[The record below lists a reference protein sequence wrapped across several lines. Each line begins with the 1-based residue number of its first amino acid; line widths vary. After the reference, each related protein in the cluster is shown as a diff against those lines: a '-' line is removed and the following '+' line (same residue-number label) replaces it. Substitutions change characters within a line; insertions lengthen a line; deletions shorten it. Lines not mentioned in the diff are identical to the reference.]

1 MGGGV
6 ENEKRRYVRTEFS
19 SEVKLMH
26 SEMGSILVMTRDI
39 SEGGVYLLTGDKV
52 DYPIGTEFTLQA
64 TDMAEEA
71 PVVKAVIVRLE
82 PEGIA
87 LQFFED

>member
-1 MGGGV
+1 V
-6 ENEKRRYVRTEFS
+6 EKDKRRYVRTEFS

-26 SEMGSILVMTRDI
+26 SEMGSIQVRTRDI

-52 DYPIGTEFTLQA
+52 NYPVGTEFTLQA
-64 TDMAEEA
+64 MDMAEEA
-71 PVVKAVIVRLE
+71 PVVRAVIVRLE
-82 PEGIA
+82 PDGIA

>member
-1 MGGGV
+1 M
-6 ENEKRRYVRTEFS
+6 EKDKRRYVRTEFS

-26 SEMGSILVMTRDI
+26 SEMGSIQVRTRDI

-52 DYPIGTEFTLQA
+52 NYPVGTEFTLQA
-64 TDMAEEA
+64 MDMAEEA
-71 PVVKAVIVRLE
+71 PVVRAVIVRLE
-82 PEGIA
+82 PDGIA